1 MSSSLFK
8 IDLNVDK
15 EYIPLINDLVRMGVI
30 HIVTQL
36 LLNISSNETFDMQFI
51 QTIFY
56 VLLSICIYWL
66 IIRKIIIIE

>member
-1 MSSSLFK
+1 MSSLFK

-15 EYIPLINDLVRMGVI
+15 EYIPLINDLLRMGVI

-36 LLNISSNETFDMQFI
+36 LLNISSNETFDMQFV

>member
-1 MSSSLFK
+1 MSSLFK

-15 EYIPLINDLVRMGVI
+15 EYIPLINDLIRMGVI
-30 HIVTQL
+30 HTVTQL
-36 LLNISSNETFDMQFI
+36 LLNISSNETFDMQFV

-66 IIRKIIIIE
+66 IIRKLIIIE

>member
-1 MSSSLFK
+1 MSSLFK

-15 EYIPLINDLVRMGVI
+15 EYIPLINDLIRMGVI

-36 LLNISSNETFDMQFI
+36 LLNISSNETFDMQFV

-66 IIRKIIIIE
+66 IIRKIVIIE

>member
-8 IDLNVDK
+8 IDLNIDK

-36 LLNISSNETFDMQFI
+36 LLNISTNETFDMQFI

-66 IIRKIIIIE
+66 VIRKIIIIE

>member
-1 MSSSLFK
+1 MSSLFK

-15 EYIPLINDLVRMGVI
+15 EYIPLINDLIRMGVI

-36 LLNISSNETFDMQFI
+36 LLNISSNETFDMQFV

-66 IIRKIIIIE
+66 IIRV

>member
-15 EYIPLINDLVRMGVI
+15 EYIPLINDLIRMGVI

>member
-1 MSSSLFK
+1 MSSLFK

-15 EYIPLINDLVRMGVI
+15 EYIPLINDLIRMGVI

-36 LLNISSNETFDMQFI
+36 LLNISSNETFDMQFV

>member
-8 IDLNVDK
+8 IDLNIDK

-66 IIRKIIIIE
+66 VIRKIIIIE

>member
-1 MSSSLFK
+1 MSSLFK

-15 EYIPLINDLVRMGVI
+15 EYIPLINDLIRMGVI

>member
-1 MSSSLFK
+1 MASLFK

-15 EYIPLINDLVRMGVI
+15 EYIPLINDLIRMSVI

-36 LLNISSNETFDMQFI
+36 LLNISSNEGFDMHFI
-51 QTIFY
+51 QTVFY

-66 IIRKIIIIE
+66 IIRKLIIIE